1 MDKKTII
8 LAALAV
14 LAITNLI
21 SFFLMGHDKQCARKN
36 RRRIPEKTLFL
47 SAILFG
53 ALGGTLGMFI
63 FRHKTR
69 HWYFRVFFPLLLF
82 LQAGILGW
90 LWSRGIL

>member
-1 MDKKTII
+1 M
-8 LAALAV
+8 LAGVLLALS
-14 LAITNLI
+14 LGI
-21 SFFLMGHDKQCARKN
+21 
-36 RRRIPEKTLFL
+36 
-47 SAILFG
+47 G

>member
-1 MDKKTII
+1 MKTVTII
-8 LAALAV
+8 VSGVLLALNI
-14 LAITNLI
+14 L

-53 ALGGTLGMFI
+53 ALGGTLGMFV
-63 FRHKTR
+63 FRHKTK
-69 HWYFRVFFPLLLF
+69 HWYCRVFFPLLLF